1 MSEEYSIG
9 FQEGYQSGWNSA
21 LEAAPPQRQPLT
33 HEQRLELLTA
43 FEEWKH
49 DWNAVSILIDIV
61 EAAHGIGDKA

>member
-33 HEQRLELLTA
+33 DEQIKRLHSYIEFGVTGVA
-43 FEEWKH
+43 FGIALAR
-49 DWNAVSILIDIV
+49 AV
-61 EAAHGIGDKA
+61 ETAHGIGDKT